1 MRVFFLPFKLTKE
14 FAKNKT
20 SCYVSSQQAI
30 EALYPSPEG
39 KGFTANRDKE
49 GKTPLHVAATWD
61 KKLIAEI
68 LLEAGADVHFKDKEG
83 KTPLDIA
90 KNRKVF
96 RVLWSFG
103 AS

>member
-1 MRVFFLPFKLTKE
+1 M
-14 FAKNKT
+14 
-20 SCYVSSQQAI
+20 
-30 EALYPSPEG
+30 
-39 KGFTANRDKE
+39 
-49 GKTPLHVAATWD
+49 HVAATWD

>member
-1 MRVFFLPFKLTKE
+1 MKSLRRGHKKLVAE
-14 FAKNKT
+14 
-20 SCYVSSQQAI
+20 I
-30 EALYPSPEG
+30 LLEAG
-39 KGFTANRDKE
+39 ADVNTTNKE